1 MKPLLNKNQL
11 EYGDNAKCIFLEGN
25 ELYMI
30 ARGDEH
36 HYFTSLYRAGLYM
49 GKQRAQAEYALL
61 KGKDVN
67 GWKVYK
73 VDGSKIMWE
82 NIDEKLN

>member
-1 MKPLLNKNQL
+1 MKNKAIL
-11 EYGDNAKCIFLEGN
+11 EDKAILKDN

-30 ARGDEH
+30 ARGDER
-36 HYFTSLYRAGLYM
+36 HYFTSLYRAGLYA

-67 GWKVYK
+67 GWRIEI
-73 VDGSKIMWE
+73 VDGSKVMWE
-82 NIDEKLN
+82 NIDEKLD

>member
-1 MKPLLNKNQL
+1 MKDKTLI
-11 EYGDNAKCIFLEGN
+11 EVN

-36 HYFTSLYRAGLYM
+36 HYFTSLYRVGQYV
-49 GKQRAQAEYALL
+49 GKQRAQAEYALM

-67 GWKVYK
+67 GWRIEI

-82 NIDEKLN
+82 NIDEKLD

>member
-1 MKPLLNKNQL
+1 MKNKAIL
-11 EYGDNAKCIFLEGN
+11 EDKAILEGN

-30 ARGDEH
+30 ARGDER
-36 HYFTSLYRAGLYM
+36 HYFTSLYRAGLYT

-67 GWKVYK
+67 GWRIEI

-82 NIDEKLN
+82 NIDEKLD